1 MNGDHRNDKHLT
13 RLLKTWVVE
22 EPLPRDF
29 KQGVWTRIAQAEKA
43 SGPGP
48 WQSLLARLDAF
59 FARPALATAYVGA
72 VLVLGSGAGYWHAR
86 HDTGHLRSELRDRYV
101 QVVDPY
107 QRPGF

>member
-1 MNGDHRNDKHLT
+1 MNGDPRNDEQLT

-29 KQGVWTRIAQAEKA
+29 KQGVWTRIAQAEKPA
-43 SGPGP
+43 GPGP

-72 VLVLGSGAGYWHAR
+72 VLVLGLGTGYWHAR
-86 HDTGHLRSELRDRYV
+86 KDADQWRSALQQRYV

-107 QRPGF
+107 QRPGL